1 VILWQFPAKSLI
13 SGAQFGAAA
22 IPAAVWVNHGHG
34 LERLMSENISL
45 HGTTIIAV
53 KKGDKL
59 AIGGD
64 GQVTHGNIVLKSTAQ
79 KIRKLKG
86 GSVIAGFAGSTAD
99 AFSLLE
105 RFESKL
111 DQYKNNLKRAGVEL
125 AKEWR
130 TDRALR
136 RLEAMLIA
144 GDKESLIL
152 LTGQGDVVEPDDGI
166 LGIGSGGAF
175 AQAAARALMKHS
187 TLTPRQIV
195 EESLKEAAAIC
206 IFTNTNLVIEEI

>member
-1 VILWQFPAKSLI
+1 
-13 SGAQFGAAA
+13 
-22 IPAAVWVNHGHG
+22 
-34 LERLMSENISL
+34 MSEQISF

-53 KKGDKL
+53 RQAGKL

-64 GQVTHGNIVLKSTAQ
+64 GQVTHGHIVLKATAQ
-79 KIRKLKG
+79 KIRKMRG
-86 GSVIAGFAGSTAD
+86 GHVLCGFAGSTAD

-111 DQYKNNLKRAGVEL
+111 DQFKGNLKRAGVEL

-136 RLEAMLIA
+136 RLEAMLVA
-144 GDKESLIL
+144 GDKEALIL
-152 LTGQGDVVEPDDGI
+152 LTGQGDVVEPDDGVI
-166 LGIGSGGAF
+166 GIGSGGAY
-175 AQAAARALMKHS
+175 AQAAARALVKHS

-195 EESLKEAAAIC
+195 EESLKEAAALC
-206 IFTNTNLVIEEI
+206 IYTNLNVTIEEL

>member
-1 VILWQFPAKSLI
+1 
-13 SGAQFGAAA
+13 
-22 IPAAVWVNHGHG
+22 
-34 LERLMSENISL
+34 MSEHISF

-53 KKGDKL
+53 KQGAKL

-64 GQVTHGNIVLKSTAQ
+64 GQVTHGHIVLKATAQ
-79 KIRKLKG
+79 KIRKMRG
-86 GSVIAGFAGSTAD
+86 GHVICGFAGSTAD

-105 RFESKL
+105 RFEGKL
-111 DQYKNNLKRAGVEL
+111 DQYKGNLKRAGVEL

-136 RLEAMLIA
+136 RLEAMLVA
-144 GDKESLIL
+144 GDKEALIL

-175 AQAAARALMKHS
+175 AQAAARALAKHS
-187 TLTPRQIV
+187 ALSPRQIV
-195 EESLKEAAAIC
+195 EESLKEAAALC
-206 IFTNTNLVIEEI
+206 IYTNSNVTIEEL